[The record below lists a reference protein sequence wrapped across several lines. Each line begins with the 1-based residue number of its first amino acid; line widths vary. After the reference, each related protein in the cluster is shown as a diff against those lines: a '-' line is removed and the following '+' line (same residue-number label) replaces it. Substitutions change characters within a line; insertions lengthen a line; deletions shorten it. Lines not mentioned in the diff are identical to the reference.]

1 MTKFGTF
8 YHFRCPYPSLLKTN
22 LLRNSSELD
31 EAGGGSREEVKRG
44 RQINMRLRGHFNEVI
59 NWRQWS
65 LLPRGAVRI
74 EPLSCGMKQCNA
86 LTFNNVWYVMVW
98 QNVVWYG
105 MIWHGMVC
113 VTIGNQ
119 ERHFQAPQASLA
131 HPPSVFGFHK

>member
-8 YHFRCPYPSLLKTN
+8 YHFRCSYPSLLKTN

-74 EPLSCGMKQCNA
+74 EPLSCGMNPSAAVQCHA
-86 LTFNNVWYVMVW
+86 LKFRVQCCMVWYAKVW
-98 QNVVWYG
+98 YDIYRHGMTWYG
-105 MIWHGMVC
+105 MVQHDMVW
-113 VTIGNQ
+113 
-119 ERHFQAPQASLA
+119 RD
-131 HPPSVFGFHK
+131 PPSI